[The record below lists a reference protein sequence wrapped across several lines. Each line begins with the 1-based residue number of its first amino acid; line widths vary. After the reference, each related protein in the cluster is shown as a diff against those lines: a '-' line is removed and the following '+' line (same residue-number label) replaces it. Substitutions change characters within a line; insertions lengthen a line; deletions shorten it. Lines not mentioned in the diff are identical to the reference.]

1 MFSVR
6 KRSAN
11 VATATI
17 VFCAKAKS
25 SSPAN
30 KNNKKSPLQK
40 GFFLIAEDDHDRVAT
55 SY

>member
-1 MFSVR
+1 MVFAR
-6 KRSAN
+6 KRSIHPL
-11 VATATI
+11 T
-17 VFCAKAKS
+17 
-25 SSPAN
+25 N